1 MISFLVLMLLVTS
14 DGRGTENSSTD
25 STVSLT
31 RLETIVY
38 SADSLVFYPDTGD
51 LLLIGSTTLDYRD
64 MTLQSDTVMYFS
76 EEELVTAS
84 GATELFDRGE
94 SITGDG
100 LIYSLPSRKGRITS
114 AASQYEFGFYHGE
127 SITRVGPNEF
137 NIINARFTTCD
148 EDSSH
153 YFFYC
158 PLMKVFPDD
167 KAVARPVY
175 LYVEDTP
182 ILYFPY
188 WVFPIRRGRHSGFT
202 TPKFGQTTRDGRFLR
217 ELGYYF
223 AFSDYADLWI
233 HGDIMEKTRFVIAA
247 DERHRIRYLCYGNL
261 RTEWRREFE
270 ARRDRWMI
278 FGQHLHDFPD
288 GTSVRLQGEFLSD
301 KSYLEETQQSP
312 EDRMTGELRSWIS
325 INRYFGRLSFQAV
338 LDRTS
343 YLHLDPDSIPD
354 EVESLQELPDIRF
367 SLPSA
372 PLFKTP
378 TDPLL
383 IRPWHSIYWN
393 LSGHY
398 LSRDKRL
405 EDSRATN
412 SAMKIT
418 SGLTGS
424 SRLWG
429 WLSFAP
435 SLRATGTVYDRDR
448 QDNNLPWW
456 LHGSATLSLST
467 DIYGIFSTDIFGIE
481 AFRHT
486 ITPGVSLQWAPDRFI
501 NDDGVVEAD
510 SAGNEYYTFSDFGLP
525 SGSRTVSFNL
535 QNRLEGKRR
544 ENNRISR
551 FEIASLTFSTSANL
565 DDKETP
571 FSPLMASLELSPF
584 SNFSVRGN
592 GSWDFYENEFSNM
605 SVSSN
610 LRLSGYDR
618 TLLPDSGSVERGLPL
633 RLTLSH
639 YYRYGLHGEDD
650 ISKLRVSASLDLT
663 PGWSL
668 EYSAYYDLSGESFI
682 NQSYTLRR
690 NLHCW
695 EAVFV
700 RHISDLDSGFYFRI
714 NIIDV
719 PDIKIEQ
726 HVSNF

>member
-1 MISFLVLMLLVTS
+1 MLLISS
-14 DGRGTENSSTD
+14 DTRGIENISTD
-25 STVSLT
+25 STVSLAT
-31 RLETIVY
+31 LETIVY

-64 MTLQSDTVMYFS
+64 MTLQSDTVMYFA
-76 EEELVTAS
+76 EEELIQAK
-84 GATELFDRGE
+84 GETELFDRGE
-94 SITGDG
+94 SIRGDG

-114 AASQYEFGFYHGE
+114 ADSEYEFGFYHGE
-127 SITRVGPNEF
+127 SITRVGRNEF
-137 NIINARFTTCD
+137 NIVDARFTTCD

-153 YFFYC
+153 FFFYC
-158 PLMKVFPDD
+158 PVMKVFPDD

-175 LYVEDTP
+175 LYIEDTP
-182 ILYFPY
+182 VFYFPY

-233 HGDIMEKTRFVIAA
+233 HGDIMEKTRFVVAA

-261 RTEWRREFE
+261 KTEWRREFE
-270 ARRDRWMI
+270 SRRDRWMV

-312 EDRMTGELRSWIS
+312 EDRMTGELQSWIS
-325 INRYFGRLSFQAV
+325 VNRYFGRLSFQAV

-354 EVESLQELPDIRF
+354 EVVSVQELPDIRF

-383 IRPWHSIYWN
+383 VRPWHSIYWN
-393 LSGHY
+393 LNGHY
-398 LSRDKRL
+398 LSRDERL

-412 SAMKIT
+412 SAMRIR

-435 SLRATGTVYDRDR
+435 SMNATGTVYDRDR

-456 LHGSATLSLST
+456 LHTSATLSMST
-467 DIYGIFSTDIFGIE
+467 DIYGIFSTNIFGIE

-501 NDDGVVEAD
+501 NNDGVVEAD
-510 SAGNEYYTFSDFGLP
+510 SAGNEYYIFSDFGLP
-525 SGSRTVSFNL
+525 SGRRAISFSL

-551 FEIASLTFSTSANL
+551 FEIASLTFSTSADL

-571 FSPLMASLELSPF
+571 FSPLIASLDLSPF
-584 SNFSVRGN
+584 SNLTVRGT
-592 GSWDFYENEFSNM
+592 GSWDFYESKLTN
-605 SVSSN
+605 VSLSSS

-618 TLLPDSGSVERGLPL
+618 TLLPDTGSTERGLPL

-639 YYRYGLHGEDD
+639 YYRYGLDGDDD

-668 EYSAYYDLSGESFI
+668 EYSAYYDMSGESFI

-700 RHISDLDSGFYFRI
+700 RHISDVDSGFYFRI

>member
-1 MISFLVLMLLVTS
+1 MLLISS
-14 DGRGTENSSTD
+14 DTRGIENISTD
-25 STVSLT
+25 STVSLAT
-31 RLETIVY
+31 LETIVY

-64 MTLQSDTVMYFS
+64 MTLQSDTVMYFA
-76 EEELVTAS
+76 EEELIQAK
-84 GATELFDRGE
+84 GETELFDRGE
-94 SITGDG
+94 SIRGDG

-114 AASQYEFGFYHGE
+114 ADSEYEFGFYHGE
-127 SITRVGPNEF
+127 SITRVGRNEF
-137 NIINARFTTCD
+137 NIVDARFTTCD

-153 YFFYC
+153 FFFYC
-158 PLMKVFPDD
+158 PVMKVFPDD

-175 LYVEDTP
+175 LYIEDTP
-182 ILYFPY
+182 VFYFPY

-233 HGDIMEKTRFVIAA
+233 HGDIMEKTRFVVAA

-261 RTEWRREFE
+261 KTEWRREFE
-270 ARRDRWMI
+270 SRRDRWMV

-312 EDRMTGELRSWIS
+312 EDRMTGELQSWIS
-325 INRYFGRLSFQAV
+325 VNRYFGRLSFQAV

-354 EVESLQELPDIRF
+354 EVVSVQELPDIRF

-372 PLFKTP
+372 PIFKTP

-383 IRPWHSIYWN
+383 VRPWHSIYWN
-393 LSGHY
+393 LNGHY
-398 LSRDKRL
+398 LSRDERL

-412 SAMKIT
+412 SAMRIR

-435 SLRATGTVYDRDR
+435 SMNATGTVYDRDR

-456 LHGSATLSLST
+456 LHTSATLSMST
-467 DIYGIFSTDIFGIE
+467 DIYGIFSTNIFGIE

-501 NDDGVVEAD
+501 NNDGVVEAD
-510 SAGNEYYTFSDFGLP
+510 SAGNEYYIFSDFGLP
-525 SGSRTVSFNL
+525 SGRRAISFSL

-551 FEIASLTFSTSANL
+551 FEIASLTFSTSADL

-571 FSPLMASLELSPF
+571 FSPLIASLDLSPF
-584 SNFSVRGN
+584 SNLTVRGT
-592 GSWDFYENEFSNM
+592 GSWDFYESKLTN
-605 SVSSN
+605 VSLSSS

-618 TLLPDSGSVERGLPL
+618 TLLPDTGSTERGLPL

-639 YYRYGLHGEDD
+639 YYRYGLDGDDD

-668 EYSAYYDLSGESFI
+668 EYSAYYDMSGESFI

-700 RHISDLDSGFYFRI
+700 RHISDVDSGFYFRI